1 MTPESNASQGVSGT
15 SWLGAPIDARALFG
29 PELEALLDTLREL
42 RPAEWSRPAL
52 PRWTVHDVA
61 AHVLGDIYSRL
72 GHAPSEY
79 GGYERVFA
87 PGESVEEFI
96 HRTNQEWVDLRADDS
111 PASLIDAL
119 ETAGTELA
127 DRFATADLEAPALG
141 VSWTGVDPAPAWLD
155 IAREF
160 TEYWTHRQQIRHA
173 LGHATDPD
181 PHALSTV
188 LDTFMRA
195 LPHTL
200 RNTPTSA
207 GTQVEVIVEGP
218 AGGSWLATAT
228 ADGWSL
234 SEPPGADPT
243 ASVRLDTETAW
254 RLCTRGIDP
263 STALGRARV
272 EGERR
277 LGEAV
282 CEVVSIVY

>member
-1 MTPESNASQGVSGT
+1 MTPESNVSEGVPST
-15 SWLGAPIDARALFG
+15 SWLGTPIDTRALFG
-29 PELEALLDTLREL
+29 PELETLLDTLREL
-42 RPAEWSRPAL
+42 RRADWGRPAL
-52 PRWTVHDVA
+52 PGWTVHDVA
-61 AHVLGDIYSRL
+61 AHILGDIYGRL

-79 GGYERVFA
+79 RGYERVFA

-119 ETAGTELA
+119 ETAVADLA

-141 VSWTGVDPAPAWLD
+141 VSWAGVDPAPAWLD

-173 LGHATDPD
+173 LGHATDPE

-200 RNTPTSA
+200 RNTPAPA

-218 AGGSWLATAT
+218 GGGSWTATAT
-228 ADGWSL
+228 ADRWSL
-234 SEPPGADPT
+234 SEPAGTEPT
-243 ASVRLDTETAW
+243 ASVHLDTETAW
-254 RLCTRGIDP
+254 RLCVRGIDP
-263 STALGRARV
+263 ATALGRARA

-277 LGEAV
+277 LAEAV
-282 CEVVSIVY
+282 CRIVSIVH